1 MRVSVRKQ
9 ISMAGRGSVGHTTR
23 AKRSVLTEQNTLTRV
38 CPCKQLLILAAVT
51 VAKPVVERPPKT
63 VLFYIVFVSYRF
75 QYSSG
80 SRGCCCFAAAS
91 QQQHGCFYSIWS
103 ARDRDKDVG
112 SIR

>member
-1 MRVSVRKQ
+1 
-9 ISMAGRGSVGHTTR
+9 MAGDYSFGTTTD
-23 AKRSVLTEQNTLTRV
+23 SVLWAACGGQGFLGDQQNTLTRV